1 MFTLGQTRRQWT
13 ITKVK
18 LYNIFKRGNNIM
30 IGNLLTILE
39 PKPVK
44 ESRKLLFNVLED
56 EKIDYERMRNT
67 IGKTPTRFA
76 RKLDQ
81 SIKLSVSITAASWFS
96 IILMVSGV
104 WLYCIHSFAN
114 ILSAVVSDTNVLAG
128 VTTGILIISLLV
140 FVVSVLIGGFTSYFL
155 LRHLIRT
162 TSAKRR

>member
-1 MFTLGQTRRQWT
+1 MF
-13 ITKVK
+13 
-18 LYNIFKRGNNIM
+18 
-30 IGNLLTILE
+30 GNLLTTLE

-44 ESRKLLFNVLED
+44 ESRKLLFNILED
-56 EKIDYERMRNT
+56 EKIDYEHMRNT

-81 SIKLSVSITAASWFS
+81 NLKLTASITAVSWLS
-96 IILMVSGV
+96 IILMASRAWV
-104 WLYCIHSFAN
+104 YCIHSFAN

-128 VTTGILIISLLV
+128 ITTGLLIISLIV
-140 FVVSVLIGGFTSYFL
+140 FVGSVLIGGFTSYFL

>member
-1 MFTLGQTRRQWT
+1 ML
-13 ITKVK
+13 
-18 LYNIFKRGNNIM
+18 
-30 IGNLLTILE
+30 GNLLTALE

-44 ESRKLLFNVLED
+44 ESRKLLFNILED
-56 EKIDYERMRNT
+56 EKIDYEHMRNT

-81 SIKLSVSITAASWFS
+81 SIKLSVSITAAAWLS

-104 WLYCIHSFAN
+104 WLYGIHSFAN

-128 VTTGILIISLLV
+128 VTTGLLIISLLV
-140 FVVSVLIGGFTSYFL
+140 FVTSVLVGGFTSYFL

-162 TSAKRR
+162 TFSKNSKQKN

>member
-1 MFTLGQTRRQWT
+1 
-13 ITKVK
+13 
-18 LYNIFKRGNNIM
+18 M

-44 ESRKLLFNVLED
+44 ESRKLLFNILED
-56 EKIDYERMRNT
+56 EKIDYEHMRNT

-96 IILMVSGV
+96 IILMVSGL
-104 WLYCIHSFAN
+104 WLYCIH
-114 ILSAVVSDTNVLAG
+114 
-128 VTTGILIISLLV
+128 IISLIV
-140 FVVSVLIGGFTSYFL
+140 FVGSVLIGGFTSYFL

>member
-1 MFTLGQTRRQWT
+1 
-13 ITKVK
+13 VK

-44 ESRKLLFNVLED
+44 ESRKLLFNILEE

-81 SIKLSVSITAASWFS
+81 NLKLSSSIFVASLVSVF
-96 IILMVSGV
+96 LMTSGV
-104 WLYCIHSFAN
+104 WLYCIHSVAN
-114 ILSAVVSDTNVLAG
+114 MLGTVVSDTNVLAG
-128 VTTGILIISLLV
+128 VTTGLLIISLIV
-140 FVVSVLIGGFTSYFL
+140 FMASVLIGGFASFFL
-155 LRHLIRT
+155 LRYLVR
-162 TSAKRR
+162 AGFRKDQ

>member
-1 MFTLGQTRRQWT
+1 
-13 ITKVK
+13 
-18 LYNIFKRGNNIM
+18 M

-44 ESRKLLFNVLED
+44 ESRKLLFNILED
-56 EKIDYERMRNT
+56 EKIDYEHMRNT

-81 SIKLSVSITAASWFS
+81 SI
-96 IILMVSGV
+96 ILMVSGL

-114 ILSAVVSDTNVLAG
+114 ILGSVVLDTNVLAG
-128 VTTGILIISLLV
+128 VTAGLLIISLIV
-140 FVVSVLIGGFTSYFL
+140 FVGSVLIGGFTSYFL